1 MATPKTVATANANGT
16 LVQRNS
22 SQQLI
27 LIHGVVTPSWIISRL
42 KSGEIHIDLAYQ
54 RRYHKW
60 QDYKFSSYIKG
71 MFFGYSLKDQMIMLD
86 VNHTH
91 TEEKKTGNPDKF
103 FIEYLENLI
112 NKGYRYVLIDG
123 QHRSNTLIEF
133 VEGRKIKWGK
143 AEKTIFELDGIP
155 HDLDKA
161 FEHYGDSLKEF
172 FEEQPISITMVLK
185 ASLPILKEL
194 FVKSNEG
201 TPLTTIEKGMA
212 GNAPYVIE
220 GIGDI
225 CSTLVY
231 DKIWNILKQVNINKR
246 QHEELVAK
254 LLKFELNRED
264 IDIVSKSLENMF
276 HTDRPGF
283 METRKS
289 HIKLL
294 KKNWRIL
301 YDSLYPLIRTLKNNA
316 KYTKSSLINLY
327 ILISLLTDKR
337 IHIEMDKVFGKNIRF
352 SIKNNIA
359 FGNWFI
365 KSEAVRMDDEWA
377 VDTKGD
383 YILGDKMDKT
393 GKMIK
398 TKMHN
403 QMGYFAATTRYSEL
417 DDIKLRMR
425 YMLRDFKKS
434 LDNGKLIGVVNKI
447 DTRAVTHKMR
457 KKVAVNSGYII
468 DGASVGYSTMMDGKE
483 VHIDHI
489 TARSNEGKTEEENLV
504 PMKAKDN
511 LLKSNR
517 EV

>member
-1 MATPKTVATANANGT
+1 
-16 LVQRNS
+16 
-22 SQQLI
+22 
-27 LIHGVVTPSWIISRL
+27 
-42 KSGEIHIDLAYQ
+42 
-54 RRYHKW
+54 
-60 QDYKFSSYIKG
+60 
-71 MFFGYSLKDQMIMLD
+71 
-86 VNHTH
+86 
-91 TEEKKTGNPDKF
+91 
-103 FIEYLENLI
+103 
-112 NKGYRYVLIDG
+112 
-123 QHRSNTLIEF
+123 
-133 VEGRKIKWGK
+133 
-143 AEKTIFELDGIP
+143 
-155 HDLDKA
+155 
-161 FEHYGDSLKEF
+161 
-172 FEEQPISITMVLK
+172 
-185 ASLPILKEL
+185 
-194 FVKSNEG
+194 
-201 TPLTTIEKGMA
+201 
-212 GNAPYVIE
+212 
-220 GIGDI
+220 
-225 CSTLVY
+225 
-231 DKIWNILKQVNINKR
+231 
-246 QHEELVAK
+246 
-254 LLKFELNRED
+254 
-264 IDIVSKSLENMF
+264 
-276 HTDRPGF
+276 
-283 METRKS
+283 
-289 HIKLL
+289 
-294 KKNWRIL
+294 
-301 YDSLYPLIRTLKNNA
+301 
-316 KYTKSSLINLY
+316 
-327 ILISLLTDKR
+327 
-337 IHIEMDKVFGKNIRF
+337 MDKVFGKNIRF